1 MENGI
6 PSWIKKQE
14 GPETSSQ
21 WMIEKGAEIPQCF
34 LDLTDKLEIIE
45 AINKRNEGKKIF
57 PTITVYIKTYSA
69 DRNQK
74 FVKPLQSSMQ
84 IQAFPH
90 PSLGEFQFTL
100 STKEE
105 KSLGRMWQVIDIAGK
120 IVSEGNLGQFEKK
133 VTSSIDMSPQ
143 GAGVYL

>member
-1 MENGI
+1 MRLL
-6 PSWIKKQE
+6 IKE
-14 GPETSSQ
+14 
-21 WMIEKGAEIPQCF
+21 M
-34 LDLTDKLEIIE
+34 
-45 AINKRNEGKKIF
+45 KKIF
-57 PTITVYIKTYSA
+57 PTITVYIKTYPA

-133 VTSSIDMSPQ
+133 VTPSIDMSPQ

>member
-1 MENGI
+1 
-6 PSWIKKQE
+6 
-14 GPETSSQ
+14 
-21 WMIEKGAEIPQCF
+21 
-34 LDLTDKLEIIE
+34 
-45 AINKRNEGKKIF
+45 
-57 PTITVYIKTYSA
+57 
-69 DRNQK
+69 
-74 FVKPLQSSMQ
+74 
-84 IQAFPH
+84 
-90 PSLGEFQFTL
+90 L